1 MRLEKGDRAW
11 GADLTTERTPLE
23 AGLDALVKVDGRE
36 FIGREAMLARVG
48 DASWTMVLL
57 EIDDDA
63 ERLPFYAHALMQAG
77 WPVGI
82 VTSGAHGFRTGK
94 TIALGYLRPGVSA
107 EGLTVS
113 LLGKEQAARELQEA
127 PYDPGNLRL
136 RGVHAAEPV
145 AFTPA

>member
-1 MRLEKGDRAW
+1 MRLEKGYRAW

-23 AGLDALVKVDGRE
+23 AGLEALVKVDGRE
-36 FIGREAMLARVG
+36 FIGREAMLARIGVG
-48 DASWTMVLL
+48 SWRMVLL
-57 EIDDDA
+57 EIDDA

-77 WPVGI
+77 RPVGI

-113 LLGKEQAARELQEA
+113 LLGKELAARELQEA